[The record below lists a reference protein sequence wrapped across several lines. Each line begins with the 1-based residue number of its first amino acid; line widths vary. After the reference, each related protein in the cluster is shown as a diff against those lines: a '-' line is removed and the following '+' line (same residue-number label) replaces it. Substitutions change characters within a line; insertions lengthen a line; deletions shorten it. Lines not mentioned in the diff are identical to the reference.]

1 MWKLS
6 QNSVMKKIF
15 GPDREE
21 VTGHWNKILLIEKL
35 NNFCSSPNKCTVL
48 KGRRITWTEHVMGMK
63 RT

>member
-1 MWKLS
+1 
-6 QNSVMKKIF
+6 MKKIF